1 MSAIVNMLQNM
12 DDEQANRILENLPDD
27 VIEDAMTTA
36 IDKHIIP
43 QAEEVRRLANEEYE
57 DSSEVRAYYESLSEE
72 EKQTEFTQAASQLM
86 GVLTKFREEPV
97 DGAQKLKEYLRDPW
111 TVEALLLIL
120 EDEAI
125 PHERT
130 QERKDFASTWL
141 RFVGVNVVPE
151 AYRTEEIDPVIE
163 KLYGDVDPAEVYED
177 LGIDPEE
184 HP

>member
-1 MSAIVNMLQNM
+1 MLQNL
-12 DDEQANRILENLPDD
+12 DDEQADRILENLPDD
-27 VIEDAMTTA
+27 VIENAMTTA
-36 IDKHIIP
+36 IDKHLIP

-57 DSSEVRAYYESLSEE
+57 DSAEVRAYYESLSEE

-86 GVLTKFREEPV
+86 GVLTKLREDPLV
-97 DGAQKLKEYLRDPW
+97 GGKKLKEYLRDPW
-111 TVEALLLIL
+111 TVEAILLIL

-125 PHERT
+125 PEERID
-130 QERKDFASTWL
+130 ERKDFACTWL

-163 KLYGDVDPAEVYED
+163 ELYGDVDPSDIYED